1 MAPAV
6 SSPPF
11 WRRKCRKEKGS
22 LHHRDYALPFFRAIL
37 CHAACPPGAAIS
49 GGSPVSPEKG
59 KGARDRGFLEASRDG
74 ESVREPRSP
83 EMEASEHGVDVRP
96 PAACISPTFTFA
108 SPQAKATQLDRQRL
122 VLSFYSLSLFLPKR
136 IPIFSLF
143 CEWLEQ
149 CAETETASVLR
160 FFFSRMSRCQKTRH
174 YSHSARPCFRA
185 AGYIYWPMHAIQI
198 LEKK

>member
-1 MAPAV
+1 
-6 SSPPF
+6 
-11 WRRKCRKEKGS
+11 
-22 LHHRDYALPFFRAIL
+22 
-37 CHAACPPGAAIS
+37 
-49 GGSPVSPEKG
+49 
-59 KGARDRGFLEASRDG
+59 
-74 ESVREPRSP
+74 
-83 EMEASEHGVDVRP
+83 MEASEHGVDVRP

-160 FFFSRMSRCQKTRH
+160 FF
-174 YSHSARPCFRA
+174 SA
-185 AGYIYWPMHAIQI
+185 G
-198 LEKK
+198 